1 MSQNTKKQIMGRAL
15 LISAIMLA
23 GWILFM
29 CGLASAL
36 GFGLAVGVLGTIG
49 TLALGYMMYVI
60 ITHAESQAR
69 KAQ

>member
-1 MSQNTKKQIMGRAL
+1 MSKKSIMGRAL
-15 LISAIMLA
+15 AVCAIMLTS
-23 GWILFM
+23 WTLFM
-29 CGLASAL
+29 VWFASAV
-36 GFGLAVGVLGTIG
+36 GFGLTVGVMGMIG